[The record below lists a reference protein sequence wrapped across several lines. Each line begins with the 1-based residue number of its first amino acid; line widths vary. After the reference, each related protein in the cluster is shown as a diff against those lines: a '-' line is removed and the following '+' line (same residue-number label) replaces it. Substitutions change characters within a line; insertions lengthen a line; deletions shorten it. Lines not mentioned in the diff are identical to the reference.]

1 MAEQDSRERKYYVL
15 RVISGKEDKVKE
27 MLEREREIAPLK
39 GYLFDVFIPTE
50 KVMMQRGSKKRI
62 VERPSMPGYMV
73 IEAILN
79 NDNIF
84 ILRNL
89 PNVVGFLGMPKPE
102 PLPLYEVE
110 RMMRKQDDRDEDATY
125 DITFLEGDSVK
136 VVDGPFTGFSATIEE
151 VYQDKKKLK
160 VMVKIFGRKTPLEL
174 SYTQVEKE

>member
-102 PLPLYEVE
+102 PLPLYEV
-110 RMMRKQDDRDEDATY
+110 
-125 DITFLEGDSVK
+125 
-136 VVDGPFTGFSATIEE
+136 
-151 VYQDKKKLK
+151 
-160 VMVKIFGRKTPLEL
+160 
-174 SYTQVEKE
+174 

>member
-102 PLPLYEVE
+102 PLPLYS
-110 RMMRKQDDRDEDATY
+110 
-125 DITFLEGDSVK
+125 IILTFH
-136 VVDGPFTGFSATIEE
+136 F
-151 VYQDKKKLK
+151 KK
-160 VMVKIFGRKTPLEL
+160 PLEHPIHCKSFAFFIIIKAFINDCSCL
-174 SYTQVEKE
+174 TGNLRCIVFTVICNYKNII